1 MHRISRP
8 ALVAALL
15 LVAIV
20 GIRPALAGAPLVC
33 HPFDIG
39 SARSLPIAQIG
50 FGAPDRKYDVSH
62 LVSDT
67 IDLLAPRTPVIV
79 RMETIR
85 RATLYAQAY
94 PAQAIALFDALHQ
107 RAGVNSP
114 DGPNAVFDFGYLVE
128 TYRQAGVKVGND
140 VDGYVWIQKA
150 IALTNDPQMEFAAA
164 IITAWPKRSTHPDHV
179 RKATAAA
186 PTDQLLNRNL
196 SDHVPQG

>member
-1 MHRISRP
+1 
-8 ALVAALL
+8 VAAVF

-20 GIRPALAGAPLVC
+20 GIRPALAGTPLVC
-33 HPFDIG
+33 FPFDIG
-39 SARSLPIAQIG
+39 NARSLPIAHTG
-50 FGAPDRKYDVSH
+50 YGAPDPKYDASQ
-62 LVSDT
+62 LVGDT
-67 IDLLAPRTPVIV
+67 IDLLAARTPVIV

-85 RATLYAQAY
+85 RAALYARAY
-94 PAQAIALFDALHQ
+94 PGRATELYDALQQ
-107 RAGVNSP
+107 RARVSSP

-164 IITAWPKRSTHPDHV
+164 LVTAWPKRSTHPDHV

-186 PTDQLLNRNL
+186 PNDQLLNRNL
-196 SDHVPQG
+196 ADHVPQG